1 MGKGLHNA
9 IFCGNFAASNH
20 INQPVIVMEPTKNAE
35 IIARIKYLM
44 KEMGLR
50 QVQFAERIGVDTS
63 NLSKYLNAHLPLSES
78 FLNRIVVNLGVSKEW
93 LLEGTDL
100 PFAKTPVRIDSGL
113 VPAGGAVEGGTP
125 VYDVDATA
133 GVASGRNELFSNENI
148 IGWVNLPNM
157 SPNCRI
163 VRVSGDSMA
172 PVIQDGDF
180 IAVREMSNPSQI
192 YWGQIYVVQ
201 LDDFRLVKY
210 VRRHTDPNMVVLRSE
225 NPNYDDM
232 DVRRSDIHEM
242 LLVQHVLHLNTRL

>member
-1 MGKGLHNA
+1 MDA
-9 IFCGNFAASNH
+9 
-20 INQPVIVMEPTKNAE
+20 EKNAE

-44 KEMGLR
+44 KEMGVR

-63 NLSKYLNAHLPLSES
+63 NLSKYLNSHMPLSDS
-78 FLNRIVVNLGVSKEW
+78 FLNRLVVNLGVSKEW
-93 LLEGTDL
+93 LLDGTDL
-100 PFAKTPVRIDSGL
+100 PFGKTPVRIDSDL
-113 VPAGGAVEGGTP
+113 VAPATAVGTP

-133 GVASGRNELFSNENI
+133 GSASGRNELFSSENI
-148 IGWVNLPNM
+148 VGWVNLPNM

-172 PVIQDGDF
+172 PVINDGDF
-180 IAVREMSNPSQI
+180 IAVREVSNPGQI

-201 LDDFRLVKY
+201 LDDFRVVKY

-242 LLVQHVLHLNTRL
+242 LLVQHVLHINTRL

>member
-1 MGKGLHNA
+1 MD
-9 IFCGNFAASNH
+9 S
-20 INQPVIVMEPTKNAE
+20 QKNAE

-44 KEMGLR
+44 KEMGVR

-63 NLSKYLNAHLPLSES
+63 NLSKYLNAHMPLSDS
-78 FLNRIVVNLGVSKEW
+78 FLNRLVVNLGVSKEW
-93 LLEGTDL
+93 LLDGTDL
-100 PFAKTPVRIDSGL
+100 PFGKTPVRADSPDGHVAL
-113 VPAGGAVEGGTP
+113 MNGESVAATP

-133 GVASGRNELFSNENI
+133 GASSGRNELFSSENI
-148 IGWVNLPNM
+148 VGWVNLPNM

-180 IAVREMSNPSQI
+180 VAVREVSNPNQI

-201 LDDFRLVKY
+201 LDDFRVVKY
-210 VRRHTDPNMVVLRSE
+210 LRRHTDPNMVVLRSE
-225 NPNYDDM
+225 NPQYDDM

-242 LLVQHVLHLNTRL
+242 LLVQHVLHINTRL

>member
-1 MGKGLHNA
+1 MD
-9 IFCGNFAASNH
+9 S
-20 INQPVIVMEPTKNAE
+20 QKNAE

-63 NLSKYLNAHLPLSES
+63 NLSKYLNAHMPLSDS
-78 FLNRIVVNLGVSKEW
+78 LLNRLVVNLGVSKEW
-93 LLEGTDL
+93 LLDGTDL
-100 PFAKTPVRIDSGL
+100 PFGKTPVRVEAGSGSGL
-113 VPAGGAVEGGTP
+113 AVAASEAGTP

-133 GVASGRNELFSNENI
+133 GLSSGRNELFASENI
-148 IGWVNLPNM
+148 VGWVNLPNM
-157 SPNCRI
+157 SPHCRI

-172 PVIQDGDF
+172 PVIMDGDF
-180 IAVREMSNPSQI
+180 VAVRELSNPTQI

-232 DVRRSDIHEM
+232 DVLRTDIHEM
-242 LLVQHVLHLNTRL
+242 LLVQHILHINSRL

>member
-1 MGKGLHNA
+1 
-9 IFCGNFAASNH
+9 
-20 INQPVIVMEPTKNAE
+20 MEKEKNAE
-35 IIARIKYLM
+35 IIDRIKYLM
-44 KEMGLR
+44 KEMGLK

-63 NLSKYLNAHLPLSES
+63 NLSKYLNAHMPLSES
-78 FLNRIVVNLGVSKEW
+78 FLNRLVVNLGVSKEW
-93 LLEGTDL
+93 LLDGTDL
-100 PFAKTPVRIDSGL
+100 PFGKTPVRVDGEVMAS
-113 VPAGGAVEGGTP
+113 ANGGTP
-125 VYDVDATA
+125 VYDVDVTA
-133 GVASGRNELFSNENI
+133 GVASGRNELFASENI
-148 IGWVNLPNM
+148 VGWVNLPNM

-172 PVIQDGDF
+172 PVINDGDF
-180 IAVREMSNPSQI
+180 VAVREVSNPNQI

-210 VRRHTDPNMVVLRSE
+210 LRRHSDPNMVVLRSE

>member
-1 MGKGLHNA
+1 MD
-9 IFCGNFAASNH
+9 S
-20 INQPVIVMEPTKNAE
+20 QKNTE
-35 IIARIKYLM
+35 IISRIKYLM
-44 KEMGLR
+44 REMGVK
-50 QVQFAERIGVDTS
+50 QVQFAQRIGVDTS
-63 NLSKYLNAHLPLSES
+63 NLSKYLNGHMPLSDS
-78 FLNRIVVNLGVSKEW
+78 FLNRLVVNLGVSKEW

-100 PFAKTPVRIDSGL
+100 PFGKTPVNFDAGESRLALMGSGNNTTP
-113 VPAGGAVEGGTP
+113 VGTP

-133 GVASGRNELFSNENI
+133 GTSSGRNDLFSSENI
-148 IGWVNLPNM
+148 VGWVDLPNV

-180 IAVREMSNPSQI
+180 VAVRELSNPDQI
-192 YWGQIYVVQ
+192 YWGQIYIVQ

-232 DVRRSDIHEM
+232 DVLRNAIHEM
-242 LLVQHVLHLNTRL
+242 LLVQHVLHLNSRL

>member
-1 MGKGLHNA
+1 
-9 IFCGNFAASNH
+9 
-20 INQPVIVMEPTKNAE
+20 MEPSKNAE

-63 NLSKYLNAHLPLSES
+63 NLSKYLNAHMPLSDS
-78 FLNRIVVNLGVSKEW
+78 FLNRLVVNLGVSKEW

-100 PFAKTPVRIDSGL
+100 PFAKSPVRIEGADGS
-113 VPAGGAVEGGTP
+113 VVGAVATGTP

-133 GVASGRNELFSNENI
+133 GMTSGRSELFASENI
-148 IGWVNLPNM
+148 IGWVNLPNV

-163 VRVSGDSMA
+163 VRVSGDSMS
-172 PVIQDGDF
+172 PVISDGDF
-180 IAVREMSNPSQI
+180 IAVREVSNLSQI
-192 YWGQIYVVQ
+192 YWGQIYVIQ

-210 VRRHTDPNMVVLRSE
+210 VRRHSDPNMVVLRSE

-232 DVRRSDIHEM
+232 DVLRSDIHEL
-242 LLVQHVLHLNTRL
+242 LLVQHILHLNTRI

>member
-1 MGKGLHNA
+1 
-9 IFCGNFAASNH
+9 
-20 INQPVIVMEPTKNAE
+20 MEKEKNAE
-35 IIARIKYLM
+35 IIDRIKYLM
-44 KEMGLR
+44 KEMGLK

-63 NLSKYLNAHLPLSES
+63 NLSKYLNAHMPLSES
-78 FLNRIVVNLGVSKEW
+78 FLNRLVVNLGVSKEW
-93 LLEGTDL
+93 LLDGTDL
-100 PFAKTPVRIDSGL
+100 PFGKTPVRVDGEVMASPNG
-113 VPAGGAVEGGTP
+113 GGTP
-125 VYDVDATA
+125 VYDVDVTA
-133 GVASGRNELFSNENI
+133 GVASGRNELFASENI
-148 IGWVNLPNM
+148 VGWVNLPNM

-172 PVIQDGDF
+172 PVINDGDF
-180 IAVREMSNPSQI
+180 VAVREVSNPNQI

-210 VRRHTDPNMVVLRSE
+210 LRRHSDPNMVVLRSE

>member
-1 MGKGLHNA
+1 MDT
-9 IFCGNFAASNH
+9 
-20 INQPVIVMEPTKNAE
+20 QKNAE

-44 KEMGLR
+44 KEMGVR

-63 NLSKYLNAHLPLSES
+63 NLSKYLNAHMPLSES
-78 FLNRIVVNLGVSKEW
+78 FLNRLVVNLGVSKEW
-93 LLEGTDL
+93 LMEGTDL
-100 PFAKTPVRIDSGL
+100 PFGKAPVAVDAAAAA
-113 VPAGGAVEGGTP
+113 PGGAGVGTP

-133 GVASGRNELFSNENI
+133 GVASGRNELFASENI
-148 IGWVNLPNM
+148 VGWVNLPNM

-172 PVIQDGDF
+172 PVIMDGDF
-180 IAVREMSNPSQI
+180 VAVREVSNPLQI

-210 VRRHTDPNMVVLRSE
+210 LRRHTDPNMVVLRSE

-232 DVRRSDIHEM
+232 DVRRSDIHEL
-242 LLVQHVLHLNTRL
+242 LLVQHILHINSRL

>member
-1 MGKGLHNA
+1 
-9 IFCGNFAASNH
+9 
-20 INQPVIVMEPTKNAE
+20 MEPQKNAE

-44 KEMGLR
+44 KEMGMR
-50 QVQFAERIGVDTS
+50 QVQFASRIGVDTS

-78 FLNRIVVNLGVSKEW
+78 FLNRLVVNLGVSKEW
-93 LLEGTDL
+93 LLDGTDL
-100 PFAKTPVRIDSGL
+100 PFGKTPVRIDSGL
-113 VPAGGAVEGGTP
+113 TPEKGVVESGTP

-133 GVASGRNELFSNENI
+133 GSASGRNELFASENI
-148 IGWVNLPNM
+148 VGWVNLPNM

-180 IAVREMSNPSQI
+180 VAVREMSNPNQI

-232 DVRRSDIHEM
+232 DVLRTDIHEM
-242 LLVQHVLHLNTRL
+242 LLVQHVLHLNSRL

>member
-1 MGKGLHNA
+1 
-9 IFCGNFAASNH
+9 
-20 INQPVIVMEPTKNAE
+20 MEPTKNAE
-35 IIARIKYLM
+35 IIARIKYLI

-63 NLSKYLNAHLPLSES
+63 NLSKYLNAHMPLSDS
-78 FLNRIVVNLGVSKEW
+78 FLNRLVVNLGVSKEW

-100 PFAKTPVRIDSGL
+100 PFAKTPVQIDAEGGA
-113 VPAGGAVEGGTP
+113 VAGGAASGTP

-133 GVASGRNELFSNENI
+133 GVASGRAELFANENI

-172 PVIQDGDF
+172 PVINDGDF
-180 IAVREMSNPSQI
+180 IAVREVSNLSQI
-192 YWGQIYVVQ
+192 YWGQIYLVQ
-201 LDDFRLVKY
+201 LDDFRVVKY
-210 VRRHTDPNMVVLRSE
+210 VRRHSDPNMVVLRSE

-232 DVRRSDIHEM
+232 DVMRSDIHEM
-242 LLVQHVLHLNTRL
+242 LLVQHILHQNTRL

>member
-1 MGKGLHNA
+1 MQ
-9 IFCGNFAASNH
+9 IFYCNFAAKTTIEHNK
-20 INQPVIVMEPTKNAE
+20 MEQEKNAE
-35 IIARIKYLM
+35 IIDRIKYLM
-44 KEMGLR
+44 REMGVK

-63 NLSKYLNAHLPLSES
+63 NLSKYLNAHMPLSES
-78 FLNRIVVNLGVSKEW
+78 FLNRLVVNLGVSKEW
-93 LLEGTDL
+93 LMDGTDL
-100 PFAKTPVRIDSGL
+100 PFGKTPVRVDGE
-113 VPAGGAVEGGTP
+113 VAATGAGGGTP
-125 VYDVDATA
+125 VYDVDVTA
-133 GVASGRNELFSNENI
+133 GVASGRNELFASENI
-148 IGWVNLPNM
+148 VGWVNLPNM

-172 PVIQDGDF
+172 PVINDGDF
-180 IAVREMSNPSQI
+180 VAVREVSNPSQI

-210 VRRHTDPNMVVLRSE
+210 LRRHTDPNMVVLRSE

>member
-1 MGKGLHNA
+1 
-9 IFCGNFAASNH
+9 
-20 INQPVIVMEPTKNAE
+20 MEPTKNAE

-100 PFAKTPVRIDSGL
+100 PFAKTPVRVDSGL
-113 VPAGGAVEGGTP
+113 LPTGGTVEGGTP

-133 GVASGRNELFSNENI
+133 GVASGRTELFSNENI

-232 DVRRSDIHEM
+232 DMRRSDIHEM
-242 LLVQHVLHLNTRL
+242 LLVQHVLHLNTRI

>member
-1 MGKGLHNA
+1 MDT
-9 IFCGNFAASNH
+9 
-20 INQPVIVMEPTKNAE
+20 QKNAE
-35 IIARIKYLM
+35 VIERIKYLM
-44 KEMGLR
+44 KEMGVR

-63 NLSKYLNAHLPLSES
+63 NLSKYLNAHMPLSES
-78 FLNRIVVNLGVSKEW
+78 FLNRLVVNLGVSKEW
-93 LLEGTDL
+93 LLEGKDL
-100 PFAKTPVRIDSGL
+100 PFGKTLVRVDGATWQA
-113 VPAGGAVEGGTP
+113 AGNGAESGTP

-133 GVASGRNELFSNENI
+133 GLSSGRSELFASENI
-148 IGWVNLPNM
+148 VGWVNLPNM

-163 VRVSGDSMA
+163 VRVSGDSMS

-180 IAVREMSNPSQI
+180 VAVREVSNPSQI

-201 LDDFRLVKY
+201 LDDFRVVKY

-242 LLVQHVLHLNTRL
+242 LLVQHVLHVNTRL